1 MNIVSITPYPPSKDG
16 IADYSVKLQHALQP
30 LVDSIAVIS
39 LERDGTSTENQHA
52 VLALNPFKWNKLY
65 RTIRSLNPDIVHLQ
79 FDVSNYMLLIFPL
92 SYVLLRLRPDK
103 SCKIVA
109 TYHEAYRDRELYGLL
124 SVAFYR
130 LFNRL
135 FHRIIVHTSLSEQ
148 MLTSTY
154 GAPKDKVISLPHGTN
169 EFPSRK
175 ENHDE
180 LRKRYGITS
189 RHVILNFG
197 YIYRTKGI
205 EYVLEAL
212 KTYSE
217 KHPGDVPTLL
227 ITGKVPRRTGLL
239 KIFQRRNE
247 QYLEMLHKLVKLY
260 DLQPY
265 VKFVGYVDNDELYSI
280 FTLADVT
287 TLAYTNIDQSGVL
300 NWAIAAHTPV
310 IASDI
315 GGIRETLADS
325 GVLVPPRDSAA
336 IYEALE
342 KLLGDD
348 EYRTDIQRA
357 YADIAAKIST
367 ENIARE
373 LVKIYG
379 DLRT

>member
-1 MNIVSITPYPPSKDG
+1 MRVVSITPYPPSKDG
-16 IADYSVKLQHALQP
+16 IADYSVKLQHALQS
-30 LVDSIAVIS
+30 LVEDTAIIS
-39 LERDGTSTENQHA
+39 LERDGTSTDNQHA
-52 VLALNPFKWNKLY
+52 VLALNPLKWNKLY
-65 RTIRSLNPDIVHLQ
+65 RTIRDLNPDIVHLQ

-92 SYVLLRLRPDK
+92 SYALLRLRRDK

-124 SVAFYR
+124 SIVFYR

-135 FHRIIVHTSLSEQ
+135 FHHIIVHTSLSEQ
-148 MLTSTY
+148 MLTSAY
-154 GAPKDKVISLPHGTN
+154 GAPQDKVISLPHGTN

-180 LRKRYGITS
+180 LRHRYGITS

-205 EYVLEAL
+205 EYVLKAL
-212 KTYSE
+212 KTYKE
-217 KHPGDVPTLL
+217 KHPDDIPTLL

-247 QYLEMLHKLVKLY
+247 QYLEMLHKLVKQY
-260 DLQPY
+260 DLQSY
-265 VKFVGYVDNDELYSI
+265 VKFVGYVDNNELYST

-325 GVLVPPRDSAA
+325 GVLVPPRDSEA
-336 IYEALE
+336 IYAALE
-342 KLLGDD
+342 KLLGNDT
-348 EYRTDIQRA
+348 YRANIQRA
-357 YADIAAKIST
+357 YAEIAAKIST